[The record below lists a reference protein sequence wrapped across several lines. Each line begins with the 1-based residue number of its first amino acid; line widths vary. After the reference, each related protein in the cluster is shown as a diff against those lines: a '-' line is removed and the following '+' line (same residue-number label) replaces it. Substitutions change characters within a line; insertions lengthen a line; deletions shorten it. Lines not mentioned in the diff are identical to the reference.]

1 MPTVRRKEMGSCLF
15 ALPRQQHMA
24 HRQGHKS
31 HSKVGS
37 SEVWLGA
44 RLSKAIGLAVN
55 ATKEAIGLAVNF
67 NKCSITLLHY
77 SKAQVAEVTELLGCP
92 VKQLPI
98 VYLRL
103 PLSVCKLTKA
113 EILLMMDRLAKSLAG
128 WNLKLLA
135 PDTQFTIIKH
145 VLMALPLC
153 FMLVLE
159 LPVWQ
164 SRKQRKKCRGFLWK
178 GDENAAGGCSL
189 IACNKL
195 CLPFGNGGLGIK
207 DLQLM
212 GVAMQ
217 TCWALIICVPCS
229 SQSLL

>member
-113 EILLMMDRLAKSLAG
+113 EILLMMDRSGAASLAIEETEKKMSG
-128 WNLKLLA
+128 
-135 PDTQFTIIKH
+135 
-145 VLMALPLC
+145 VPLEGRRERSRR
-153 FMLVLE
+153 LQPHRLQQAVS
-159 LPVWQ
+159 PVWQ
-164 SRKQRKKCRGFLWK
+164 WG
-178 GDENAAGGCSL
+178 A
-189 IACNKL
+189 
-195 CLPFGNGGLGIK
+195 
-207 DLQLM
+207 
-212 GVAMQ
+212 
-217 TCWALIICVPCS
+217 S

>member
-1 MPTVRRKEMGSCLF
+1 
-15 ALPRQQHMA
+15 MA

-55 ATKEAIGLAVNF
+55 VTKEAIGLAVNF

-103 PLSVCKLTKA
+103 SLSVCKLTKA
-113 EILLMMDRLAKSLAG
+113 EILPMMDRLAKSLAG
-128 WNLKLLA
+128 WNPKLLA
-135 PDTQFTIIKH
+135 PDAQFTIIKH
-145 VLMALPLC
+145 VLMALPLY

-164 SRKQRKKCRGFLWK
+164 SRKQR
-178 GDENAAGGCSL
+178 
-189 IACNKL
+189 
-195 CLPFGNGGLGIK
+195 
-207 DLQLM
+207 
-212 GVAMQ
+212 
-217 TCWALIICVPCS
+217 
-229 SQSLL
+229 